1 MTATTELP
9 TLANLTVIPPVYFL
23 LGTSVAVLFLCLSL
37 LLWRRSSSKGSKKA
51 SDHSRRKP
59 VTEET
64 PEDDEPA
71 DETRKKVTILFG
83 TQTGTTEGFAKVSC
97 SCTELFDNLDLY
109 ISWELSTCLD
119 RTSLP
124 LELSCHIA
132 MATADHNATMH
143 KELYMCFS
151 SVNTSENQ
159 HAPRDNFDFSM
170 ISRHSCS
177 LWELWNMKWIWIL
190 AAFNDAI
197 FVVSV
202 FNIVGFKDAIETW
215 MLRQCVCSDNV
226 FRGGL
231 CLSLA

>member
-83 TQTGTTEGFAKVSC
+83 TQTGTAEGFAKALA
-97 SCTELFDNLDLY
+97 EEGKARYDNKVVFKVVDLDEYGADDQQYENKMKKEKIAFFTIATYGDGEPTNNATRFHNWLMAG
-109 ISWELSTCLD
+109 ITVGI
-119 RTSLP
+119 
-124 LELSCHIA
+124 LSCPF
-132 MATADHNATMH
+132 
-143 KELYMCFS
+143 L
-151 SVNTSENQ
+151 
-159 HAPRDNFDFSM
+159 
-170 ISRHSCS
+170 
-177 LWELWNMKWIWIL
+177 L
-190 AAFNDAI
+190 
-197 FVVSV
+197 
-202 FNIVGFKDAIETW
+202 
-215 MLRQCVCSDNV
+215 
-226 FRGGL
+226 
-231 CLSLA
+231 